1 MGNGCRVLRLMPVP
15 GTGHPASGYTGL
27 ESLYRMPEIKTIVIT
42 GASAGIGA
50 AIAYRLAYD
59 GHRLVLTARRND
71 ALHAVA
77 TEAEQRGAARTLVV
91 PADATN
97 HNAVYAVRDSA
108 ISTFGGFDVWIN
120 NAGRGITRSVLD
132 LTANELD
139 EMMTANTKSA
149 LYGMQA
155 AAAHFLER
163 GSGHLINISSFLGR
177 VPLAAHRSAYNA
189 AKAALNALTANMRVE
204 LHARNPAIHTTLV
217 MPGLVA
223 TEFARNTLGG
233 SRDAE
238 IPSGDAV
245 QTAEQVADLI
255 ADVIAH
261 PKAEVYTNP
270 DSQRIASEYFADVG
284 GFEARAAHPWRLPPG
299 RAETQR

>member
-1 MGNGCRVLRLMPVP
+1 M
-15 GTGHPASGYTGL
+15 TQT
-27 ESLYRMPEIKTIVIT
+27 KTIVIT

-59 GHRLVLTARRND
+59 GHRLVLTARRED
-71 ALHAVA
+71 ALRAVA
-77 TEAEQRGAARTLVV
+77 SEAERRGAGGALAV

-97 HNAVYAVRDSA
+97 REAVHAVRDA
-108 ISTFGGFDVWIN
+108 AVSTFGGFDVWIN

-132 LTANELD
+132 LTADELA
-139 EMMTANTKSA
+139 EMMTVNTTSA

-155 AAAHFLER
+155 AATHFLER

-177 VPLAAHRSAYNA
+177 VPLATHRSAYNA

-204 LHARNPAIHTTLV
+204 LHARNPEIHTTLI

-233 SRDAE
+233 SRDAA
-238 IPSGDAV
+238 IPSGVAV
-245 QTAEQVADLI
+245 QTPEQVADVI

-270 DSQRIASEYFADVG
+270 DSARTASEYFADVG
-284 GFEARAAHPWRLPPG
+284 GFEGRAAHPWRLPPG